1 MERPIIK
8 PIGSALRDLDTPALF
23 IDKDR
28 MAENWMAVKS
38 FFSAAGTKVR
48 SNGSVFRTPAI
59 YHMLEITSI
68 YVDTVSE
75 GLVFASAG
83 FEDITVGRIPLS
95 DNGGLLESLISQ
107 SNLTICISSKKELES
122 LKNLIETSANDNKV
136 NILIRVALGHAQMGM
151 EMEDIDWEE
160 IEKLSSPHGFHK
172 VGFIFKLPNESTL
185 DQNITILDNLSGYF
199 RENDPR
205 NSTVQRPVVAFAS
218 ATNDPQVSFPFITE
232 IIEDPLIFEPS
243 INNQEGTVHFGVL
256 SSIMSRPEV
265 GLALVDCGQKAISTD
280 HGVPEV
286 RGLNTGYIK
295 MMSAE
300 HGWLILESE
309 SESLSL
315 GEKIVLSPADIGDTF
330 NLYDY
335 VNVISDQKL
344 TAVLKVEARGKYI

>member
-8 PIGSALRDLDTPALF
+8 PIGSSLWDLDTPALF
-23 IDKDR
+23 IDKDQ
-28 MAENWMAVKS
+28 MIENCMAVKS
-38 FFSAAGTKVR
+38 FFLTTGTKVR

-59 YHMLEITSI
+59 YHMLEVTSV

-83 FEDITVGRIPLS
+83 FEDITVGRIPVS
-95 DNGGLLESLISQ
+95 DNGRLLESLISQ
-107 SNLTICISSKKELES
+107 SNLTICISSKKEFES
-122 LKNLIETSANDNKV
+122 LKNLIETSSNARKV
-136 NILIRVALGHAQMGM
+136 NILIRVALEHAQMGM

-160 IEKLSSPHGFHK
+160 IEELGSSHGFNEI
-172 VGFIFKLPNESTL
+172 GFIFKLPSESTL
-185 DQNITILDNLSGYF
+185 DENITILNNLSRYF
-199 RENDPR
+199 KENDPC
-205 NSTVQRPVVAFAS
+205 NPTMQHPVVAFAS

-243 INNQEGTVHFGVL
+243 LNNQEGTIHFGVL
-256 SSIMSRPEV
+256 SSIMSRPKV

-286 RGLNTGYIK
+286 GGLNTAYIK

-315 GEKIVLSPADIGDTF
+315 GEKIVLSPADVGDTF

-344 TAVLKVEARGKYI
+344 SAVLKVEARGKYI

>member
-172 VGFIFKLPNESTL
+172 IGFIFKLPNESTL

-243 INNQEGTVHFGVL
+243 LNKQGGAVPFGVL
-256 SSIMSRPEV
+256 SSVMSRPEP
-265 GLALVDCGQKAISTD
+265 GLALIDCGQKAISTD
-280 HGVPEV
+280 RGVPGIAGSADSNIE
-286 RGLNTGYIK
+286 K
-295 MMSAE
+295 MSAE
-300 HGWLILESE
+300 HGFLILGPEKT
-309 SESLSL
+309 SLNL
-315 GEKIVLSPADIGDTF
+315 GGKVVLSPSDIGDTF

-335 VNVISDQKL
+335 VNVLSDEKL
-344 TAVLKVEARGKYI
+344 TAIWKVEARGKYV